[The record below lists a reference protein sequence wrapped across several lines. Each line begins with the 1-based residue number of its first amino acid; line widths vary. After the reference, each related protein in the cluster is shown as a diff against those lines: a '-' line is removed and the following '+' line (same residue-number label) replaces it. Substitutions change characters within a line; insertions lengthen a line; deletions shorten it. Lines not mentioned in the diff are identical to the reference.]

1 MLTCGWAISQDER
14 DPATVAF
21 NRTSRGKVP
30 SVIRIRLNSI
40 MVDDQGKAEK
50 FYTEV
55 VGFKKKHDIPLGE
68 FKWLTVV
75 SFHGSDELELVL
87 EPNANPA
94 GKTYQRALFDQ
105 GIPATAF
112 EVDDLEAEYTRLN
125 ALGVAFKGPPAD
137 HGAVKIAVFADT
149 CGNWIQLY
157 QPL

>member
-1 MLTCGWAISQDER
+1 
-14 DPATVAF
+14 
-21 NRTSRGKVP
+21 
-30 SVIRIRLNSI
+30 

-50 FYTEV
+50 FYTEI
-55 VGFKKKHDIPLGE
+55 VGFKKKHDISLGE

-75 SFHGSDELELVL
+75 SVHGPDELELVL

-94 GKTYQRALFDQ
+94 GATYQRALFDQ

-112 EVDDLEAEYTRLN
+112 EVDDLEAEYARLN
-125 ALGVAFKGPPAD
+125 DLGVAFKGSPTD
-137 HGAVKIAVFADT
+137 VGAVKIALFADT